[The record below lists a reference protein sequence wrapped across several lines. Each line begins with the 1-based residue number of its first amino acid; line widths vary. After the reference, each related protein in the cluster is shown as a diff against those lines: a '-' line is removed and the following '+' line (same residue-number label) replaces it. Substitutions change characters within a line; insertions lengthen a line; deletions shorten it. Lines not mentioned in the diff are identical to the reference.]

1 MKNKIGILVLYFC
14 CQFCFAQV
22 LTRKPLYG
30 QVVNDS
36 IKFENGIVFN
46 ASSKT
51 GTVINSKG
59 FFTIAAKAKDTLVFS
74 GLAFKSKKIILTNS
88 DVSAA
93 LLRVKL
99 DAFINV
105 LPELVIAEK
114 KELNPISGGS
124 QQYVDK
130 PYFDDAKSS
139 PKNRTM
145 PSDGSI
151 ENGINFVRIYKD
163 VFKLLKKNNPG
174 KTDFAKE
181 KSFTEV
187 AMKRASYSF
196 FTDTLQL
203 NDDEIGLF
211 LVFCENDSRAK
222 KLLKKEDEFR
232 LIDFLIT
239 KNNEF
244 KSITTLEK

>member
-1 MKNKIGILVLYFC
+1 MKSKLGILVLCLY
-14 CQFCFAQV
+14 CQFCVAQV

-46 ASSKT
+46 ASSKV

-59 FFTIAAKAKDTLVFS
+59 FFTIAAKAQDTLVFS
-74 GLAFKSKKIILTNS
+74 GLAFKSKKVILKAK
-88 DVSAA
+88 DVSASV
-93 LLRVKL
+93 LRVKL
-99 DAFINV
+99 DAFVNQLSEV
-105 LPELVIAEK
+105 VIGEK
-114 KELNPISGGS
+114 KAINPISGGS
-124 QQYVDK
+124 QKYVDMQ
-130 PYFDDAKSS
+130 FVDDVKSS
-139 PKNRTM
+139 PKNITM
-145 PSDGSI
+145 PNDGTI
-151 ENGINFVRIYKD
+151 EYGMDFVRIYKD
-163 VFKLLKKNNPG
+163 VFKVLRKNNPG

-187 AMKRASYSF
+187 AMKRVSYSF
-196 FTDTLQL
+196 FTDTLKL

-211 LVFCENDSRAK
+211 LVFCENDSRSK
-222 KLLKKEDEFR
+222 KMLKPEDEFR

-244 KSITTLEK
+244 KRIATLEK